1 MSCCSGCES
10 GYDCG
15 SGLSG
20 LYGLD
25 GLSGLMG
32 ELLAAGSRIRVG
44 FAYNYSR
51 AYDGDETEA
60 MGVGYIQSGLSNQLN
75 ALGVFS
81 SVGVAVKMPEYFDLQ
96 DGYITVSL
104 TTADGQDNTDNVAGM
119 IQYAISTYLP
129 RILITRYDGT
139 TIDHVPLEAQGKPGV
154 AQVTRPPQ
162 QQSILPPS
170 PPGACNWSA
179 MDFGDYIACQLGIKS
194 PLGGVATGAAGAL
207 VGVGVITLLAVVLLK
222 R

>member
-10 GYDCG
+10 GYGCE

-32 ELLAAGSRIRVG
+32 ELLAPGSRLRVG

-60 MGVGYIQSGLSNQLN
+60 MGPGYIQSGLSNQLN

-81 SVGVAVKMPEYFDLQ
+81 SVSVTVKMPEYFDLQ
-96 DGYITVSL
+96 DGYITTHL
-104 TTADGQDNTDNVAGM
+104 TTKDGQSDPENVAGM
-119 IQYAISTYLP
+119 IQYAIQQYLP
-129 RILITRYDGT
+129 RILVTRYDGT
-139 TIDHVPLEAQGKPGV
+139 TIDFVAPDVVGKPGV

-162 QQSILPPS
+162 QQSTLPPS

-194 PLGGVATGAAGAL
+194 PLGGVTAGAAGAL